1 MYRDSSVDQDE
12 FGRRKSELE
21 TIQRNSKILK
31 VREWIHKLPRKEYKE
46 ELVEKMGKDR
56 GKVGKVRSRE
66 R

>member
-1 MYRDSSVDQDE
+1 MYRDNSVDQDE
-12 FGRRKSELE
+12 FGRRKSEWE

-31 VREWIHKLPRKEYKE
+31 VREWVHKLPRKEYKE

-56 GKVGKVRSRE
+56 GNVGKVRSRE